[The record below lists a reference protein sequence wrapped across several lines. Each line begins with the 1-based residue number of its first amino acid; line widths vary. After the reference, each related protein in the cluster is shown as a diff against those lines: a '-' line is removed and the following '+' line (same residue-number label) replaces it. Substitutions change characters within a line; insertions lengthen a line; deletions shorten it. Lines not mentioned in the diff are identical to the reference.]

1 MARINLLP
9 WRAELRK
16 EKQKEFLSFVAFAAI
31 FGLLVMYLF
40 HMYMETQIDR
50 QLARNKFIKDQT
62 VQVEKKIKEIKAL
75 DDRREQLK
83 TRMELIQRL
92 QHSRPEV
99 VHLFDEIPRVV
110 PDGLHITKIKRDGQ
124 LLTINGKAESH
135 TRISAFMRNISA
147 SKWLGTPDLSDIQA
161 DTKSPVPSHD
171 FTVTVALRNQDLA
184 DNPEGKKKNKKR
196 KR

>member
-16 EKQKEFLSFVAFAAI
+16 EKQKEFLSFIAFAAI

-40 HMYMETQIDR
+40 HMYMESQIDA

-62 VQVEKKIKEIKAL
+62 VLVEKKIQEIKKL
-75 DDRREQLK
+75 DEKREQLK

-110 PDGLHITKIKRDGQ
+110 PDGLHLTQIKRDGQ

-135 TRISAFMRNISA
+135 TRISAFMRNISN
-147 SKWLGTPDLSDIQA
+147 SKWLGTPDLSDIQQ
-161 DTKSPVPSHD
+161 DEKSAVPSHN
-171 FTVTVALRNQDLA
+171 FTVTVKLKNSDLS
-184 DNPEGKKKNKKR
+184 DKTNKKGKK
-196 KR
+196 